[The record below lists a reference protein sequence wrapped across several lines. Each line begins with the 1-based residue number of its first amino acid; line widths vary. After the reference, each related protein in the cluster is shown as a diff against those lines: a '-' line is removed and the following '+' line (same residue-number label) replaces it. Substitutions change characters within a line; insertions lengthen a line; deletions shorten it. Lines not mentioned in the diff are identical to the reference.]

1 MNTSLVYINKD
12 DLKLDLREHEIA
24 HLLTH
29 FVFGLSACHSI
40 IKLAL
45 KRDCCFSAL

>member
-24 HLLTH
+24 HLIMI
-29 FVFGLSACHSI
+29 LS
-40 IKLAL
+40 LV
-45 KRDCCFSAL
+45 